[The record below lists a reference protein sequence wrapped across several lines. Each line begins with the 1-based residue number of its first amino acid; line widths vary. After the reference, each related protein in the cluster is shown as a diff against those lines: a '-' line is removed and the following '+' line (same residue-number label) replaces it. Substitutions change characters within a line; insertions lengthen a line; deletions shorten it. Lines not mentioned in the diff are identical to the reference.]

1 MTPLYDELNKIV
13 LADYSGNNKDAKLKM
28 KHGELVTGSL
38 TSTEDWNRTRITVT
52 NSLEDYLENAS
63 TDASEFV
70 TELKKEIENR
80 INEDKKVELVRSTF
94 VNFDESSLE

>member
-1 MTPLYDELNKIV
+1 M
-13 LADYSGNNKDAKLKM
+13 
-28 KHGELVTGSL
+28 
-38 TSTEDWNRTRITVT
+38 ITVT

-63 TDASEFV
+63 TDASEFIA
-70 TELKKEIENR
+70 ELKKEIENR

>member
-13 LADYSGNNKDAKLKM
+13 LADCGGNDKDAKLKL

-38 TSTEDWNRTRITVT
+38 NSTEDWNRTRITVT

-70 TELKKEIENR
+70 AELKKEIENR
-80 INEDKKVELVRSTF
+80 INEDKKVELMRSTF
-94 VNFDESSLE
+94 VNFHEYSLE